1 MSLIVDVSVE
11 EPRWSAVDDLPG
23 LAESVIA
30 TASAEAGAVLAPHCE
45 VSCLFCDDR
54 TIRALNAQW
63 RGKDQPTN
71 VLSFPAGGPDGPGAG
86 ALLGDIVLAFETV
99 EREASAE
106 GKPLAAHVTHLLV
119 HGFLHLIG
127 HDHEDAA
134 EAEAMEALESRTMI
148 RLGCA
153 DPYAERPAMDA
164 S

>member
-1 MSLIVDVSVE
+1 M
-11 EPRWSAVDDLPG
+11 
-23 LAESVIA
+23 
-30 TASAEAGAVLAPHCE
+30 
-45 VSCLFCDDR
+45 
-54 TIRALNAQW
+54 
-63 RGKDQPTN
+63 
-71 VLSFPAGGPDGPGAG
+71 PGA
-86 ALLGDIVLAFETV
+86 ATLLGDIVLAYETV

-119 HGFLHLIG
+119 HGFLHLVG

-153 DPYAERPAMDA
+153 DPYAELPTMDA

>member
-23 LAESVIA
+23 LAERVIA
-30 TASAEAGAVLAPHCE
+30 AASAEAGAALPPDCE
-45 VSCLFCDDR
+45 VSCLFCDDQ

-71 VLSFPAGGPDGPGAG
+71 VLSFPAGGSEIPGAA
-86 ALLGDIVLAFETV
+86 ALLGDIVLAYETV

-106 GKPLAAHVTHLLV
+106 NKPLAGHVTHLLV

-153 DPYAERPAMDA
+153 DPYAELPAMDA